1 MREIF
6 AALSVQ
12 ACMHAQLLQSCLTLC
27 SPMDCS
33 LSGSSVHGDSLG
45 KSNAVGC
52 HALPWGNLP
61 DPGTEPVSLM
71 SNALQA
77 GSLP

>member
-12 ACMHAQLLQSCLTLC
+12 ACMHAQLLQSSLTLC

-45 KSNAVGC
+45 KNNGVRC
-52 HALPWGNLP
+52 HALL
-61 DPGTEPVSLM
+61 
-71 SNALQA
+71 
-77 GSLP
+77 

>member
-12 ACMHAQLLQSCLTLC
+12 ARMHAQLLQSCLTLC
-27 SPMDCS
+27 SPMECS

-45 KSNAVGC
+45 ENNAVGC
-52 HALPWGNLP
+52 HALP
-61 DPGTEPVSLM
+61 
-71 SNALQA
+71 
-77 GSLP
+77 

>member
-27 SPMDCS
+27 SPMECS

-45 KSNAVGC
+45 ENNAVGC
-52 HALPWGNLP
+52 HALP
-61 DPGTEPVSLM
+61 
-71 SNALQA
+71 
-77 GSLP
+77 